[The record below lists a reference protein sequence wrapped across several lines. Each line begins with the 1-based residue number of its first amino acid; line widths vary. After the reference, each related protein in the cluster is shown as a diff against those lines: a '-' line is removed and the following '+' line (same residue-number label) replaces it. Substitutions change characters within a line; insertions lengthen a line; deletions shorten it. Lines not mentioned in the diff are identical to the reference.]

1 MTARESVVGD
11 IRFGIL
17 GCGKIAI
24 NHVEALRSLH
34 RVSVVAAAD
43 VDPDRAQSFA
53 RDHGVPHACSDA
65 SEMFAVGLDAVTVCT
80 PHSAHAEGVV
90 AAASHGVHVLCEKPV
105 AITLAEADRMAAATA
120 DAGVVFG
127 VMFQRRF
134 WPAAARVRQA
144 IDDGRL
150 GPPIAG
156 GVVARFNR
164 DSEYYA
170 EPWRGRWATEGGGVL
185 MTQAIHHI
193 DLLQWFMGP
202 ATRVTGRFANLA
214 HAGIIEVE
222 DTASAIIEFASGALA
237 TVQVGTTFNP
247 GLGAQVW
254 VSDARG
260 RTAGVM
266 EFPEGVGFTDVWTVP
281 GEAEFAAGYP
291 SDGEFDISL
300 ADVHRHLAPYHALQI
315 RDFVDAVREGREPAV
330 TGAEAVK
337 SLEIVHAIYES
348 SRTGLPVAL
357 TRTS

>member
-1 MTARESVVGD
+1 VASVA
-11 IRFGIL
+11 RFGIL
-17 GCGKIAI
+17 GCGKIAV
-24 NHVEALRSLH
+24 NHVEALRSLDG
-34 RVSVVAAAD
+34 VDVVAVAD
-43 VDPDRAQSFA
+43 VDADRARSFA
-53 RDHGVPHACSDA
+53 RAYNIPHACADA
-65 SEMFAVGLDAVTVCT
+65 STLFAVGLDAVTICT
-80 PHSAHAEGVV
+80 PHSAHAAGVV

-105 AITLAEADRMAAATA
+105 AIGLAEADRMVSATA
-120 DAGVVFG
+120 EAGVVFG

-134 WPAAARVRQA
+134 WPAAARVRRA

-150 GPPIAG
+150 GLPIAG
-156 GVVARFNR
+156 GVVVRFNR
-164 DSEYYA
+164 DADYYA

-202 ATRVTGRFANLA
+202 ATRVTGRFANLG
-214 HAGIIEVE
+214 HVGVIEVE

-254 VSDARG
+254 VSDAQG
-260 RTAGVM
+260 RSASVM
-266 EFPEGVGFTDVWTVP
+266 EFPEGVGLTDVWTVP
-281 GEAEFAAGYP
+281 DETEFASIYQA
-291 SDGEFDISL
+291 DGEFDIPL
-300 ADVHRHLAPYHALQI
+300 ADIHRHLVPYHALQI
-315 RDFVDAVREGREPAV
+315 RDFVEAIREGRAPAV

-348 SRTGLPVAL
+348 SRTELPVEL